1 MGIVSKPEVKAA
13 VWVHFGFKP
22 NGKGEPHTLDE
33 TVYRLCRIVCVKSGN
48 TSNLKHPTVFLSLYR
63 QWDTTSLIHHVSLL
77 CCSEQSH
84 HYNNDNGSQG
94 NFGSGHGNFGGGHG
108 NDRPLHFIP
117 DMVVCGEPW
126 LEGGDPRA
134 VGSIPPCLSLRRWG
148 SGPVPGG
155 SAEEEETGVFAKT
168 LSLHQGWT
176 FGPFVGELTRGPLS
190 CLKYAWAIK
199 ENDSYYFVDASDEN
213 KSNWMRYV
221 ACAACEEE
229 HNLTVFQYR
238 GQIFYRVSQ
247 PIPEGTELKVWIGQ
261 EYAAMLGL
269 GIGENIKCEFGDK
282 EILLR
287 IFRDIQVVPVGGASS
302 LPDANGSY
310 SWSDNSQSGSPL
322 PVISDVSSGLQ
333 TDTTDPTPVL
343 NPPQNTNQT
352 GLATTVKYD
361 FVKGAEILLSP
372 SQPNSPVWEFFGFEP
387 DPNGQPLDKD
397 KVMCK
402 LCGQQVDYSATV
414 THLENHLVQMHHM
427 KRRDVIKDGNKPC
440 VWSSRSRPYPTTGG
454 RAARSSSPSTHRPT
468 NSNYSNEDWT
478 WSGNGSTAVTDTV
491 TAVSTA
497 TPGQRT
503 LSNLLTNQTTTAIT
517 NFLIKDLLPP
527 DTVEGEGFKQLIQ
540 TLLPSCK
547 EIPSASLLEEV
558 LRDVHTEGRKTWAK
572 LLTNSTGFNEEDTS
586 MPNIP
591 VQFKPSSST
600 RKAARF
606 RSQIQNQ
613 VSHHVAVS
621 ADVWCHDWQGD
632 QERYA
637 TLWAHFINA
646 DLTSHNLALATQRLG
661 ETGTG
666 DMDVSVVE
674 ATVRS
679 MAQEWDI
686 SQPSFILLGGEEM
699 EKTKVGAKKRE
710 RSGEGVGGARHHH
723 PNSTTFLEMEDSISS
738 DDLSGLERAIERAN
752 STSEESHSPPIP
764 CFFTAVQS
772 CIEEVMSHSIISKTL
787 CVFQHLLYSLFSLHD
802 KDMVTLHP
810 ARKLIVVLQKQETAE
825 LKAWAYGKPGWNGL
839 YSVVKTLLR
848 YQNMISETLK
858 QIDSEIQTGQDTG
871 SPTDLDS
878 GATAALKTADKHDT
892 NSTSAGRANSATTDS
907 SNSSV
912 PVPPKRSDWKVL
924 EDLSSLLKPLDV
936 ACRTLAKEP
945 FPRLSL
951 VKPILTGLL
960 GRHFAPHPRHRNDS
974 TILKELRKKI
984 RRGLSCRY
992 NDPQINQVLCVAC
1005 ALDPQFHGLGFMDVR
1020 EQATTFA
1027 WLKKEVVRIVE
1038 EDRRRAE
1045 AASPGG
1051 RKRKKR
1057 GSSSGEMEAD
1067 VLRRSKRLKEITPVS
1082 FKERTE
1088 SDSDEEAT
1096 ASSVNDD
1103 SESDNMEP
1111 KLEPTSQQTGMEFLL
1126 GDLFGSQSQNKQPS
1140 VEETVDIELSVFR
1153 AEKGATLGV
1162 EPLQWWKARSGQL
1175 PLLAKVAR
1183 AYLAAPAVAGSA
1195 VQMFLQDGGGVMQ
1208 RKRTN
1213 IPPEGLDQMLFLHH
1227 NGLTATTQGYTTV

>member
-1 MGIVSKPEVKAA
+1 M
-13 VWVHFGFKP
+13 
-22 NGKGEPHTLDE
+22 
-33 TVYRLCRIVCVKSGN
+33 
-48 TSNLKHPTVFLSLYR
+48 
-63 QWDTTSLIHHVSLL
+63 DTTSLIYHVSLL

-84 HYNNDNGSQG
+84 HYNNDNGSQGNFGSGHG

-155 SAEEEETGVFAKT
+155 SAEEEEAGVFAKT

-287 IFRDIQVVPVGGASS
+287 IFRDIQVVPVGGTSS
-302 LPDANGSY
+302 LPDANASY

-414 THLENHLVQMHHM
+414 TQLENHLVQMHHM
-427 KRRDVIKDGNKPC
+427 KRRDVIKDGNKPW
-440 VWSSRSRPYPTTGG
+440 VSSSRFRPYPTTGG
-454 RAARSSSPSTHRPT
+454 RAPRSSSPSTHRPT

-478 WSGNGSTAVTDTV
+478 WSGNGSSAVTDTV
-491 TAVSTA
+491 TAGSTA

-503 LSNLLTNQTTTAIT
+503 LSNFLTNQTTTAIT

-527 DTVEGEGFKQLIQ
+527 GTVEGEGFKQLIQ

-586 MPNIP
+586 KPNIP

-606 RSQIQNQ
+606 HSQTQNQ

-646 DLTSHNLALATQRLG
+646 DFTSHNLALATQRLG

-666 DMDVSVVE
+666 DMDLSVVE

-679 MAQEWDI
+679 VAQEWDI

-710 RSGEGVGGARHHH
+710 RSGEGVGGGARHHH

-787 CVFQHLLYSLFSLHD
+787 SVFQHLLYSLFSLHH

-892 NSTSAGRANSATTDS
+892 NSTSAGRANSDTTDS

-936 ACRTLAKEP
+936 ACCTLAKEP
-945 FPRLSL
+945 FPKLSL

-960 GRHFAPHPRHRNDS
+960 DRHFAPHPRHRNDS
-974 TILKELRKKI
+974 TILKELKKKI
-984 RRGLSCRY
+984 RWGLSRRY

-1057 GSSSGEMEAD
+1057 GSSSTTSSGEMEGD

-1096 ASSVNDD
+1096 DSSVNND

-1195 VQMFLQDGGGVMQ
+1195 VQMFLQDGGGVIQ